1 MNSVPQECEFIKK
14 SSALVERSECP
25 LVSDVV
31 VIPYYW
37 CMIEEHARI
46 PCPFENR
53 YCKYKE
59 ESEEFAEMLEYA
71 EGGVDE

>member
-1 MNSVPQECEFIKK
+1 MPQECEFIKK
-14 SSALVERSECP
+14 QYALVDTTQCMCVP
-25 LVSDVV
+25 TVT

-37 CMIEEHARI
+37 CMIEAHARI

-59 ESEEFAEMLEYA
+59 DAEEYDEMIAYGQPDDL
-71 EGGVDE
+71 DD